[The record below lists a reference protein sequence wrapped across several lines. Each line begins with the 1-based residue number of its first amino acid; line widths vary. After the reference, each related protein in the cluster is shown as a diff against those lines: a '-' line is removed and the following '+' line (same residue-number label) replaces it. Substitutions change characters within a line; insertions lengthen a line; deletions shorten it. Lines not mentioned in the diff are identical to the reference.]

1 MVKRTLNRSI
11 TAALLLLG
19 GICPLVAFGA
29 EEPVTGVI
37 GLTPVLEHTCLAA
50 YVPVPEGKALAGVVW
65 YNNDGTATF
74 PRVLIASGSDAG
86 PGQLTTASVEA
97 TSVVGVSSG
106 LSELTFAEP
115 VTSGTGGVYVIFE
128 FPVNQEQVGLGEG
141 GGPGVGY
148 RSGAVGLAGWVS
160 ADGMVWNRLHPSF
173 RLAVTPVLID
183 AQVGMKAMRTVKEP
197 VVVPAVLQTM
207 LRPASPNPF
216 NPKTKIEFTLGRAG
230 TVSLAV
236 YNLRGELVARLVD
249 GAYAAGSHAVEWA
262 GLDARGRACPSGIYF
277 AQMKADGV
285 VMTQRLALLR

>member
-1 MVKRTLNRSI
+1 MVKRTSIRSI

-19 GICPLVAFGA
+19 GLCQFGTSRA
-29 EEPVTGVI
+29 EEPVIGII

-50 YVPVPEGKALAGVVW
+50 YVPLPEGKALAGVEW
-65 YNNDGTATF
+65 YNNDSTATF
-74 PRVLIASGSDAG
+74 PRVLVASGSDEG
-86 PGQLTTASVEA
+86 PGLLTTASVEA

-115 VTSGTGGVYVIFE
+115 ITSGAGGVYVVFE
-128 FPVNQEQVGLGEG
+128 FPVNQEQVGLGVG

-148 RSGAVGLAGWVS
+148 RSGSVGLAGWVS
-160 ADGMVWNRLHPSF
+160 ADGMAWNRLHASF
-173 RLAVTPVLID
+173 RLAMTPVLVD
-183 AQVGMKAMRTVKEP
+183 AQVGMKAMRTAKEP
-197 VVVPAVLQTM
+197 VVAPAVLQTM

-216 NPKTKIEFTLGRAG
+216 NPKTKLEFTLGKAG
-230 TVSLAV
+230 SVSLAV

-249 GAYAAGSHAVEWA
+249 EAYAAGAHTLEWA
-262 GLDARGRACPSGIYF
+262 GLDTRGRACPSGIYF